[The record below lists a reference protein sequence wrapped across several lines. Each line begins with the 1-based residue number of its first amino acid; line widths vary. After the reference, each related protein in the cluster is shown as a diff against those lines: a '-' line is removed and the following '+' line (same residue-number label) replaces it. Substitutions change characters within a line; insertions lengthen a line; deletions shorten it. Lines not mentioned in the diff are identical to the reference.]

1 MIGYSLKMFIS
12 PKFTTATSVVNPK
25 ITPHICGIVFI
36 IPKLNAEYEA
46 TILFGPG
53 EQLVTNINN
62 DIDNNSG
69 CILFKL
75 LVNRFQLFAM
85 DELK

>member
-1 MIGYSLKMFIS
+1 MFIN

-46 TILFGPG
+46 TMLLGPG

-62 DIDNNSG
+62 DIDNSSG
-69 CILFKL
+69 CIYYAIDNPFS
-75 LVNRFQLFAM
+75 ASW
-85 DELK
+85 DG

>member
-1 MIGYSLKMFIS
+1 MFIN
-12 PKFTTATSVVNPK
+12 PKLTTATSVVNPK
-25 ITPHICGIVFI
+25 ITPHICGIVLI

-62 DIDNNSG
+62 DIDNSSG

-75 LVNRFQLFAM
+75 LVNRFQLFVM

>member
-1 MIGYSLKMFIS
+1 MFIN
-12 PKFTTATSVVNPK
+12 PKFTTATKVVNPK

-46 TILFGPG
+46 TMLLGPG

-62 DIDNNSG
+62 DIDSSSG

-75 LVNRFQLFAM
+75 LVNRFQLFVM

>member
-1 MIGYSLKMFIS
+1 MCIRDR
-12 PKFTTATSVVNPK
+12 FTTATSVVNPK

-46 TILFGPG
+46 TILLGPG
-53 EQLVTNINN
+53 EQLVTNIKS

-69 CILFKL
+69 CILF
-75 LVNRFQLFAM
+75 
-85 DELK
+85 